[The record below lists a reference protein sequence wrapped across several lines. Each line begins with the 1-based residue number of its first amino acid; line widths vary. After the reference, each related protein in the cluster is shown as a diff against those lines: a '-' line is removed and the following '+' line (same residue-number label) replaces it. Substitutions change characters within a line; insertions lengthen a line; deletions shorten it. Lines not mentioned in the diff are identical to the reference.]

1 MTSEPTLR
9 EATPDDGPA
18 VDALLASVFDAPR
31 PPGTWSWLYRE
42 TPAGPGCSVI
52 AEVQGRI
59 VAHAGGLRRALR
71 VGRRVEPCVQS
82 IDAATADGWRNQ
94 GLNARLRALLEQRV
108 GSATVYGFSNRA
120 STRGALGR
128 QGRVALGPV
137 PLLARPLPLA
147 RQAHGPASVAPPGD
161 VTGLLSHEVG
171 WVAVQSDLATLRWR
185 YGRPGGAYGAA
196 EVRDA
201 GRLLAWGAFALR
213 RVWGL
218 PVALFMD
225 ALAPPHLLG
234 QLHEAMLDA
243 AARHG
248 CRVAAALA
256 FPGTPGRRSLA
267 RAGFLPVPAWA
278 NPEPM
283 TLSVGRWGA
292 ACPALVKDPRSWSL
306 SFADHDVP

>member
-1 MTSEPTLR
+1 MTPEPTLR
-9 EATPDDGPA
+9 EAMPEDGPA
-18 VDALLASVFDAPR
+18 VDAFLASVFGVAR
-31 PPGTWSWLYRE
+31 PPGTWSWLYRA

-82 IDAATADGWRNQ
+82 IDAATADGWRHQ
-94 GLNARLRALLEQRV
+94 GLNSRLRALLQRLV
-108 GSATVYGFSNRA
+108 GPASVYGFSNPA
-120 STRGALGR
+120 STPGVLAR
-128 QGRVALGPV
+128 QGRVALGPL

-147 RQAHGPASVAPPGD
+147 RQVHGPAPVAPPSD
-161 VTGLLSHEVG
+161 VTGLLSHDLG

-185 YGRPGGAYGAA
+185 YGRPGAAYGVA
-196 EVRDA
+196 EVRGA
-201 GRLLAWGAFALR
+201 GRLLAWGVFAVR
-213 RVWGL
+213 RVRRL
-218 PVALFMD
+218 PVALIMD

-234 QLHEAMLDA
+234 QLHEAMLHS
-243 AARHG
+243 AARYG
-248 CRVAAALA
+248 CRAAAALA
-256 FPGTPGRRSLA
+256 FRGTPGRRSLA
-267 RAGFLPVPAWA
+267 RAGFFPVPAWA